1 MALSDLL
8 INIAESYENYKAE
21 GTVDSSHQAYSL
33 VTRQFPDAL
42 KEIITNERPYKL
54 TGSTGQGNVTPAP
67 WIAIFDKAIT
77 DTAQRGYYVVYLY
90 SCDLLRVYLSLA
102 LGVTEFE
109 STYGSNRKMLGYLDA
124 ASNRLASKI
133 DIPEGCILGPID
145 LEAEN
150 PTSLHGKYEHSN
162 IVGIEYDLTDLPPDD
177 VLNSDLIKV
186 LGLYEQLRQE
196 VGPNIDEEEAIADLQ
211 PLTGQSLTVKPFIP
225 KQPKGS
231 AQKGPSSKRPP
242 RRSKAA
248 KKIGDAGEKLVV
260 EHEKKRL
267 RDAGREDLVSQ
278 VRWLADKGIHP
289 GYDILSFNEDE
300 TERWIEVKTTKGSS
314 ISAVELTENERQT
327 AVDAP
332 PGRYH
337 LYLVTKVFKSPELM
351 IVEDPVRQLTWDEN
365 NPMPASWQ
373 LNLF

>member
-42 KEIITNERPYKL
+42 KEIITNKRPYKL

-109 STYGSNRKMLGYLDA
+109 STYGSNRKMLDYLDA

-150 PTSLHGKYEHSN
+150 PTSLHGKYEHS
-162 IVGIEYDLTDLPPDD
+162 
-177 VLNSDLIKV
+177 
-186 LGLYEQLRQE
+186 
-196 VGPNIDEEEAIADLQ
+196 PNA
-211 PLTGQSLTVKPFIP
+211 
-225 KQPKGS
+225 
-231 AQKGPSSKRPP
+231 
-242 RRSKAA
+242 
-248 KKIGDAGEKLVV
+248 
-260 EHEKKRL
+260 
-267 RDAGREDLVSQ
+267 
-278 VRWLADKGIHP
+278 
-289 GYDILSFNEDE
+289 
-300 TERWIEVKTTKGSS
+300 
-314 ISAVELTENERQT
+314 
-327 AVDAP
+327 
-332 PGRYH
+332 
-337 LYLVTKVFKSPELM
+337 
-351 IVEDPVRQLTWDEN
+351 
-365 NPMPASWQ
+365 
-373 LNLF
+373 